1 MICAKFLFPWGR
13 CWCRTFELSS
23 KRLIQYFS
31 HDLNQCPSHYERF
44 SQIQVVLIQIRYVH
58 HHFGVPK
65 LVKRFVSLNC
75 SAVTIWVQKKN
86 PRSCWLSTITSSVS
100 CIPLKWPNGS
110 WNDSGLQSTPA
121 HLTQIPLQL
130 LQGFLSVLCLGD
142 WSKVL
147 SDHGLHHLYQVI
159 VLTMARVW

>member
-75 SAVTIWVQKKN
+75 SAETIWVQKKN
-86 PRSCWLSTITSSVS
+86 PRSCWLSLLPVLWAAFPWNGQTVPETIVVCKALLLIWHRSHCSCCRVS
-100 CIPLKWPNGS
+100 YQYFVWVTDPKCYQIMVCIIS
-110 WNDSGLQSTPA
+110 IRS
-121 HLTQIPLQL
+121 
-130 LQGFLSVLCLGD
+130 
-142 WSKVL
+142 
-147 SDHGLHHLYQVI
+147 
-159 VLTMARVW
+159 